1 MAENNFD
8 RKHGPLPLSYLYV
21 PGNAAAKLA
30 KVRTRGTGAVIVDL
44 EDGVAAGRKA
54 EARAVVADWL
64 ATVADDE
71 GGLRGPEIWVRIN
84 TGEAGLADI
93 SAIFC
98 PALAG
103 VCVPKVSAPEDL
115 GLARARLHYLQT
127 TARRSHAPMLMPL
140 IETARGLLAAAEIA
154 RADGVARL
162 QLGEVDLGAE
172 LGVERSTDA
181 AGFLLA
187 RSQVVLASAAAG
199 IDPPVGPVSVDF
211 DDLDQFRASTLAL
224 KRLGFRS
231 RACVH
236 PAQVTV
242 VNEVFAPTDA
252 EVQRARDLV
261 QASDEAVAAGTGVW
275 RGPQGTMVDEAV
287 VRAARRLLHE
297 QGFAGGA

>member
-1 MAENNFD
+1 MP
-8 RKHGPLPLSYLYV
+8 RSYLYV
-21 PGNAAAKLA
+21 PGSAAEKLA

-64 ATVADDE
+64 VAVADDK
-71 GGLRGPEIWVRIN
+71 GGVGGPEIWVRIN

-93 SAIFC
+93 SSTFC
-98 PALAG
+98 LALAG
-103 VCVPKVSAPEDL
+103 VCVPKVSSPDDL
-115 GLARARLHYLQT
+115 GPARARLHDLE
-127 TARRSHAPMLMPL
+127 TAAGRSHATMLMPL

-172 LGVERSTDA
+172 LGVERSSDA
-181 AGFLLA
+181 TGFLLA

-211 DDLDQFRASTLAL
+211 DDLEQFRASTLAL

-236 PAQVTV
+236 PAQVAV

-252 EVQRARDLV
+252 EVQRARELV
-261 QASDEAVAAGTGVW
+261 QAFDEEAAAGTGVW

-287 VRAARRLLHE
+287 VRAARRLLYE
-297 QGFAGGA
+297 QGSTGGA